1 MAGLLLLVFKDPEVV
16 LKAML
21 TIVDRFDLGALFNKE
36 LPKLK
41 TFFYQMDRLV
51 GLVDEELQAHFKE
64 EGLSTTLFAS
74 AWFITLFSSALKTN
88 TEGEFVNESL
98 LQLWDYFLC
107 CGWRAIIK
115 MGVYIMTSHG
125 EKFKQM
131 PFEDILPTINDCAK
145 NVLV

>member
-1 MAGLLLLVFKDPEVV
+1 MVFKDPEVV
-16 LKAML
+16 LKALVM
-21 TIVDRFDLGALFNKE
+21 IVDRFDLGDLFNQE

-51 GLVDEELQAHFKE
+51 GLVDEELQEHFKE

-74 AWFITLFSSALKTN
+74 AWFITIFSSTLKQN
-88 TEGEFVNESL
+88 FDNESVNESL

-115 MGVYIMTSHG
+115 MGVYVMTSH
-125 EKFKQM
+125 
-131 PFEDILPTINDCAK
+131 
-145 NVLV
+145 